1 MYISITAHPWRE
13 PRWEFKARRIQRQNL
28 RQTLEETLLNGFPP
42 LVHSFTICPRV
53 APLTVDWA
61 LPH

>member
-13 PRWEFKARRIQRQNL
+13 PKWEFKARRIQRQNL
-28 RQTLEETLLNGFPP
+28 RQTLEENLLNGFSP
-42 LVHSFTICPRV
+42 LGSLIRHLP
-53 APLTVDWA
+53 TVDWA